1 MEITIVEEK
10 ENPFLNRKDVKLRLN
25 HLGEST
31 PSKAAL
37 IKELASRYSVE
48 ESQILIDY
56 IFSVKGI
63 GESFVKAK
71 ILPEKPNLAEKPKD
85 EKPKG
90 EKNEAQTS
98 EAV

>member
-10 ENPFLNRKDVKLRLN
+10 ENPFLNRKDIKVRLK

-31 PSKAAL
+31 PSKETL

-48 ESQILIDY
+48 ESQIEIEY

-63 GESFVKAK
+63 GESFVKAR
-71 ILPEKPNLAEKPKD
+71 ILPEKPP

-90 EKNEAQTS
+90 EKNEAQAS
-98 EAV
+98 ETV

>member
-10 ENPFLNRKDVKLRLN
+10 ENPFLNRKEVKLRLK
-25 HLGEST
+25 HIGEPT
-31 PSKAAL
+31 PSKTAL
-37 IKELASRYSVE
+37 IKQLASTYSAD

-56 IFSVKGI
+56 IFSIRGI
-63 GESFVKAK
+63 GESFVKVK
-71 ILPEKPNLAEKPKD
+71 ILA

-90 EKNEAQTS
+90 EKIEAQAS

>member
-10 ENPFLNRKDVKLRLN
+10 ENPFLNRKDIKLRLK

-31 PSKAAL
+31 PSKETL
-37 IKELASRYSVE
+37 TKELASRYSVE

-56 IFSVKGI
+56 IFSVKGV

-71 ILPEKPNLAEKPKD
+71 ILPEKPH

-90 EKNEAQTS
+90 ERIEAQTS

>member
-10 ENPFLNRKDVKLRLN
+10 ENPFLNRKDIKLRLK

-31 PSKAAL
+31 PSKATL
-37 IKELASRYSVE
+37 TKELASRYSVE

-56 IFSVKGI
+56 IFSVKGV

-71 ILPEKPNLAEKPKD
+71 ILPEKPNLPEKA
-85 EKPKG
+85 KG
-90 EKNEAQTS
+90 ERIEAQTS

>member
-10 ENPFLNRKDVKLRLN
+10 ENPFLNRKEIKLRLK

-31 PSKAAL
+31 PSKATL
-37 IKELASRYSVE
+37 IKELTSRYSVE

-56 IFSVKGI
+56 IFSVKGM

-71 ILPEKPNLAEKPKD
+71 ILPEKP
-85 EKPKG
+85 KG
-90 EKNEAQTS
+90 ERIEAQTS